1 MGLTRE
7 FGYNVGLTIF
17 DSTDFELGVWSGYV
31 GIMMTIMMMM
41 MMRKVGLIVGRSIVD
56 DNRLG

>member
-31 GIMMTIMMMM
+31 GIMMTMMMM

>member
-17 DSTDFELGVWSGYV
+17 DSTDFELGVRIRRDNDDDDDDDAKSRFNCWSFNC
-31 GIMMTIMMMM
+31 
-41 MMRKVGLIVGRSIVD
+41 R
-56 DNRLG
+56 

>member
-7 FGYNVGLTIF
+7 FGYNVGRTIF
-17 DSTDFELGVWSGYV
+17 DSIDFELGVWSGYV
-31 GIMMTIMMMM
+31 GIMMTMMM